1 MTIIDLPGQWEKA
14 KENIISLGLQDRVF
28 GQVGDVLSKDL
39 SLPENVDIVWMS
51 QFLDCFSKEQVV
63 HILSNICN
71 NMGDDTLIY
80 IQDLFWDRQRDFAA
94 AYSLHGTSLYFTAV
108 ANGNSK
114 MYHSRD
120 MYEMIDEANLEVIKD
135 VDEVGKF
142 HTILKCRKKK

>member
-1 MTIIDLPGQWEKA
+1 
-14 KENIISLGLQDRVF
+14 
-28 GQVGDVLSKDL
+28 
-39 SLPENVDIVWMS
+39 
-51 QFLDCFSKEQVV
+51 
-63 HILSNICN
+63 
-71 NMGDDTLIY
+71 MGDDTLIY